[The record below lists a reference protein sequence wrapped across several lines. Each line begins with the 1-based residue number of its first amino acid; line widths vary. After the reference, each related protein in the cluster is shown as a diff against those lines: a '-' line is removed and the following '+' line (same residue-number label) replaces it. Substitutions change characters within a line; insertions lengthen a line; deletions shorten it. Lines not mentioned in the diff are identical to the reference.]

1 MAENWKQVGWNGIRF
16 KAPAEWE
23 AGQIGTRHLILEDEK
38 GPVMEVKWGS
48 VKGAFSHKTHL
59 KRLTALQSKRA
70 GVRVSGWFLPP
81 RWKEALAEYDTSG
94 FLWQSRDTS
103 GRGAILFCP
112 VCRNA
117 VLIQFFHDSS
127 AEREKMLLAV
137 LKSFRDH
144 GRTGR
149 VIWSIFDIRATLP
162 ETMDL
167 LHFRF
172 EAGKYELVFAAG
184 RQNIHLHRWAPAA
197 ALLGGQDLV
206 RFTRSIPEFVTGQP
220 SPSIFNGCQAVEW
233 RVSPAS
239 GWRQKISPFKV
250 TPSFFWFRLWHL
262 EAQNRILGVR
272 AESKRPLDFE
282 LLNQICKDYESI

>member
-1 MAENWKQVGWNGIRF
+1 MTRNWKQVGWNGIRF

-23 AGQIGTRHLILEDEK
+23 TAQIGTRHLILEDER
-38 GPVMEVKWGS
+38 GPAMEVKWGS
-48 VKGAFSHKTHL
+48 VKGAFSHKSHL
-59 KRLTALQSKRA
+59 KQITAQQSKRA

-117 VLIQFFHDSS
+117 ALIQFFHDSS
-127 AEREKMLLAV
+127 AEREKVLLAV

-144 GRTGR
+144 GGTDR

-162 ETMDL
+162 KKMHL

-172 EAGKYELVFAAG
+172 EAGKYELAFTAG

-197 ALLGGQDLV
+197 ALLGGQDLIPFI
-206 RFTRSIPEFVTGQP
+206 RGIPEFFKGQP
-220 SPSIFNGCQAVEW
+220 TPSIFNGCQAVEW

-250 TPSFFWFRLWHL
+250 NPSFFWFRLWHL